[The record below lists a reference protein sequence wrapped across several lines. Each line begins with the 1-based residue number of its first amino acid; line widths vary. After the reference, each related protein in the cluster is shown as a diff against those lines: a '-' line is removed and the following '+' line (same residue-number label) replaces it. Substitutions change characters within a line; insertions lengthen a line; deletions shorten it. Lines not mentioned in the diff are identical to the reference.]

1 MGKTGD
7 IYKKIGE
14 IKGKFYARVGSIKY
28 RNGMCLTEAED
39 IKKRWQEYTE
49 ELYQKDLQDQDNHDG
64 MITRHSS
71 LPRARNPGM

>member
-28 RNGMCLTEAED
+28 RNGMCLTEADD
-39 IKKRWQEYTE
+39 IMKRWQ
-49 ELYQKDLQDQDNHDG
+49 
-64 MITRHSS
+64 
-71 LPRARNPGM
+71 